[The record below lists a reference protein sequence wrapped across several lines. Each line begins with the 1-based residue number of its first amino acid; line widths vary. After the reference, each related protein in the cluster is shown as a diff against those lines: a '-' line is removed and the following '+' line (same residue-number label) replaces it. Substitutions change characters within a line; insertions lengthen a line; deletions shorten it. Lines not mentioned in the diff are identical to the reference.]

1 MTLELW
7 IPITIAA
14 AFFQNMR
21 SALQKH
27 LKSRL
32 STHGATYARFV
43 YALPFV
49 AVYVAALAGPGGM
62 PLPAPGLRFAA
73 FTVVGGTAQIIATF
87 LLIHIFSYR
96 NFAVGTTYSKTETV
110 QTAIF
115 GVLILGDR
123 LHPLAAAG
131 IGVSLAGVMLMSAGK
146 GPVTLRTLVTGWT
159 QRAAVI
165 GMISGAFFGISIVSY
180 RAASLSLEGTPYLMQ
195 AGATLLCATLYQS
208 AAMGLWMRL
217 REPGEL
223 TRVIGAIRVGAV
235 VGLSGMLASVCW
247 LTAATLQNAA
257 YVRVLGQVELL
268 FMFAASVL
276 FFHERPGR
284 LEVGG
289 IALVGGGIVMLLLA

>member
-1 MTLELW
+1 MELW

-14 AFFQNMR
+14 AFFQNLR

-32 STHGATYARFV
+32 STYGATYARFV

-49 AVYVAALAGPGGM
+49 AVYVALLAGPGEM
-62 PLPAPGLRFAA
+62 PLPTPGLRFAL
-73 FTVVGGTAQIIATF
+73 FTVLGATAQMIATF
-87 LLIHIFSYR
+87 ALIHTFSYR

-110 QTAIF
+110 QTAVF

-146 GPVTLRTLVTGWT
+146 GPVTARTLLTGWT
-159 QRAAVI
+159 ERPAVI
-165 GMISGAFFGISIVSY
+165 GMISGAFFGISIVGY
-180 RAASLSLEGTPYLMQ
+180 RAASLSLDGTEYLMQ
-195 AGATLLCATLYQS
+195 AGATLLCATLFQS

-217 REPGEL
+217 RQPGEL
-223 TRVIGAIRVGAV
+223 TRVLHAIRVGAV
-235 VGLSGMLASVCW
+235 VGLSGMLASACW

-257 YVRVLGQVELL
+257 YVRVLGQIELL
-268 FMFAASVL
+268 FVFAASVL
-276 FFHERPGR
+276 FFHEHPGR
-284 LEVGG
+284 LEVIGIVLVGAG
-289 IALVGGGIVMLLLA
+289 IALLLLA